1 MLAGEFSQSQLTADG
16 LHPNDLGHKLIATEI
31 TGFLERVMA
40 QMEEMEEELLF
51 PAPMTANSYENA
63 RRLTIREASPALSGF
78 RADPREKSGHLDCFK
93 NGWIGQRPGDSIRF
107 EVEASCIV
115 VQYRKTVRRPAL
127 AARLILDGDTEHPIS
142 LDGNF
147 DEDWGDC
154 LYLEPVLHR
163 GQRGIHRVEIIV
175 TDTRTEGAAPFYL
188 LSLIVA

>member
-93 NGWIGQRPGDSIRF
+93 NGWIGQRPGNSIRF
-107 EVEASCIV
+107 EVEASCIA

-127 AARLILDGDTEHPIS
+127 AARRFWTAIPSIRYRWTET
-142 LDGNF
+142 L
-147 DEDWGDC
+147 
-154 LYLEPVLHR
+154 
-163 GQRGIHRVEIIV
+163 
-175 TDTRTEGAAPFYL
+175 TRTGATACTW
-188 LSLIVA
+188 SRSSTGDSGGSTR